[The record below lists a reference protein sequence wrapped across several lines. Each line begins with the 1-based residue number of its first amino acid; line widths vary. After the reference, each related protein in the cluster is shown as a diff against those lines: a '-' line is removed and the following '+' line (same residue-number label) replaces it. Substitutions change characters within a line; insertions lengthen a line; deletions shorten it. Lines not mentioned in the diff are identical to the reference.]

1 MRSRAT
7 PLQTYVFGDHELDLA
22 LYELRRAGDR
32 VSIEPKALDLLAF
45 LIAERHRVVA
55 KDELLEALWPREFVT
70 EASLTYCVKAARQAI
85 GDDGERQAIIATVRG
100 RGYRF
105 VAPVSEGSAVHP
117 AAAVQHETRAPS
129 RPIAASSFFVGR
141 EQAMATLRGALE
153 NALGGRGRIALLVG
167 EAGIGKTRTAEE
179 LALAAGARGALVL
192 FGRCYEGAGAPAFWP
207 WVQVLRACLAERD
220 PTATLTSMVGSG
232 ADLAQLVPEV
242 TRWLSHSAAAMTL
255 PESDQTRFRLF
266 DSATAFLKQTA
277 QEQPLVI
284 VLDDLHWADTAS
296 LLLLQF
302 LARELNGARLLV
314 VGTYRNVRRA
324 ADHPLSHCL
333 GELARIDTCQRID
346 LDGLKQPDVARFI
359 EATTG
364 MTPRPALVEKVA
376 EQTGGNPFFMT
387 ELVRLL
393 IADHQMPTGAAPM
406 PPVPGTV
413 REAVL
418 RRIQLLSPVCQA
430 LLPVAAIFGREFGLP
445 SLSHAFGRARSEL
458 LDAIDEAV
466 AARLIEPVAG
476 SATRFRFA
484 HALVPETLYD
494 AVSSRDRAAL
504 HARVG
509 DAIASV
515 HADNLDPYLTV
526 LAHHYGEAAV
536 AGDASIAVDYA
547 VRAGRR
553 AAASW
558 AYEEAA
564 TQFERALHLRER
576 NGVPAPFGRRG
587 RGSTPYGRD
596 ALLLELGENL
606 WKAGDFSRAKA
617 MFQRAAD
624 LAREDRSPTQFAR
637 AALGYGGGFRGF
649 DLGVIEPPLIDLLE
663 EALRKLPA
671 TPSALR
677 ARLMARL
684 AVALY
689 HFPDSLERRQ
699 SLSRDAVAIAQRSG
713 DAAAHL
719 GALYSRHWA
728 IWGPDN
734 FADRLEAAEAMIRL
748 AQEVGDREMAL
759 HAHRFHLIDSLEQG
773 NLAAVDADLA
783 ACADIAAALRQPYYL
798 WYVEYLRGTR
808 ALLEGRLA
816 DADRLAQQALA
827 IGQRSQ
833 SRNVEQVYG
842 GQMMWIRREQGRLAE
857 LEPIIRH
864 LVDQYPALP
873 SWRCGLLYVLSE
885 SGRLDE
891 ARVQLDILAAH
902 DFSDMP
908 RNAFWAVGISRT
920 AESCAALGDAR
931 RARIL
936 YDLLTPYAS
945 RCIEASMGAACLG
958 SVHHQLGRLAA
969 TMQRWSEA
977 TRHFDAAL
985 VTDARLGAPHLIAH
999 TQREHAAMMLARGQA
1014 NDAVRAGDLLA
1025 RADAT
1030 YRQLGMD
1037 SFAAQT
1043 ATLVE
1048 HAQRLRRQATQ
1059 KSSGRIRLVR

>member
-22 LYELRRAGDR
+22 LFELRRAGDR
-32 VSIEPKALDLLAF
+32 ISIEPKALDLLAF

-70 EASLTYCVKAARQAI
+70 EASLTYCVKAARQAL
-85 GDDGERQAIIATVRG
+85 GDDGERQAMIATVRG

-105 VAPVSEGSAVHP
+105 VAPVSEGSAARP
-117 AAAVQHETRAPS
+117 AAAAQHETRAPS
-129 RPIAASSFFVGR
+129 RPVAASSFFVGR

-153 NALGGRGRIALLVG
+153 NTLGGRGRIALLVG

-220 PTATLTSMVGSG
+220 PTATSSTTQARASG
-232 ADLAQLVPEV
+232 
-242 TRWLSHSAAAMTL
+242 TRRTCSSTAASRMPTRTLPHSAAATPL

-277 QEQPLVI
+277 QAQPLVI

-314 VGTYRNVRRA
+314 VGTYRNIRRA

-445 SLSHAFGRARSEL
+445 SLSHAFGRTRSEL

-494 AVSSRDRAAL
+494 AESSRDRAAL

-515 HADNLDPYLTV
+515 HADNIDPYLAV

-536 AGDASIAVDYA
+536 AGDASIAIDYA

-576 NGVPAPFGRRG
+576 NGVPAPLGRRG
-587 RGSTPYGRD
+587 RG
-596 ALLLELGENL
+596 
-606 WKAGDFSRAKA
+606 
-617 MFQRAAD
+617 
-624 LAREDRSPTQFAR
+624 ARRTA
-637 AALGYGGGFRGF
+637 
-649 DLGVIEPPLIDLLE
+649 
-663 EALRKLPA
+663 A
-671 TPSALR
+671 TP
-677 ARLMARL
+677 
-684 AVALY
+684 
-689 HFPDSLERRQ
+689 
-699 SLSRDAVAIAQRSG
+699 
-713 DAAAHL
+713 AA
-719 GALYSRHWA
+719 
-728 IWGPDN
+728 
-734 FADRLEAAEAMIRL
+734 
-748 AQEVGDREMAL
+748 
-759 HAHRFHLIDSLEQG
+759 
-773 NLAAVDADLA
+773 
-783 ACADIAAALRQPYYL
+783 
-798 WYVEYLRGTR
+798 
-808 ALLEGRLA
+808 
-816 DADRLAQQALA
+816 
-827 IGQRSQ
+827 
-833 SRNVEQVYG
+833 
-842 GQMMWIRREQGRLAE
+842 
-857 LEPIIRH
+857 
-864 LVDQYPALP
+864 
-873 SWRCGLLYVLSE
+873 
-885 SGRLDE
+885 
-891 ARVQLDILAAH
+891 
-902 DFSDMP
+902 
-908 RNAFWAVGISRT
+908 
-920 AESCAALGDAR
+920 
-931 RARIL
+931 
-936 YDLLTPYAS
+936 
-945 RCIEASMGAACLG
+945 
-958 SVHHQLGRLAA
+958 
-969 TMQRWSEA
+969 
-977 TRHFDAAL
+977 
-985 VTDARLGAPHLIAH
+985 
-999 TQREHAAMMLARGQA
+999 
-1014 NDAVRAGDLLA
+1014 
-1025 RADAT
+1025 
-1030 YRQLGMD
+1030 
-1037 SFAAQT
+1037 
-1043 ATLVE
+1043 
-1048 HAQRLRRQATQ
+1048 
-1059 KSSGRIRLVR
+1059 